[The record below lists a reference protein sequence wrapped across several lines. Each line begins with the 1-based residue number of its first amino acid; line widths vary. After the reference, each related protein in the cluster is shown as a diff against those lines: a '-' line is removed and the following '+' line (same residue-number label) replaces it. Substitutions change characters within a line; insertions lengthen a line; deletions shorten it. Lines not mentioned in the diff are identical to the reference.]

1 MSTTAPNVPT
11 LQTAFAAEL
20 KQELHLTR
28 RLLERVPTE
37 QFGWRPH
44 PKSMPIGKLAWH
56 MANLM
61 AFLELSQQG
70 PETDMTTVQWPA
82 AASTTDELLSRF
94 DVTAASVQQ
103 AAASIEDEQLHGAWT
118 MRVGERVVGTM
129 PRTRVLRTLVL
140 NHLIH
145 HRGQL
150 SVYLRLLDIPVP
162 SIYGP
167 SADEQ

>member
-1 MSTTAPNVPT
+1 MASPTQLPT
-11 LQTAFAAEL
+11 LQSAFSNEL
-20 KQELHLTR
+20 KQELYLTR
-28 RLLERVPTE
+28 RLLERVPTA

-56 MANLM
+56 MANLT

-70 PETDMTTVQWPA
+70 AETDMTTVQWPA
-82 AASTTDELLSRF
+82 TATSTDEVLQRF

-103 AAASIEDEQLHGAWT
+103 AVASIEDEQLHGSWT

-150 SVYLRLLDIPVP
+150 SVYLRLLDVPVP

>member
-1 MSTTAPNVPT
+1 MSVANSS
-11 LQTAFAAEL
+11 LQAVLGQEL
-20 KQELHLTR
+20 KFELNLTR

-56 MANLM
+56 MANLV

-70 PETDMTTVQWPA
+70 PETDMSTVQWPTA
-82 AASTTDELLSRF
+82 ATTTDEVLSRF

-103 AAASIEDEQLHGAWT
+103 AVAGIEDEALHGQWT

-129 PRTRVLRTLVL
+129 PRTRVLRVLIL

-150 SVYLRLLDIPVP
+150 SVYLRLLDVPVP

>member
-1 MSTTAPNVPT
+1 MSDPLTPPT
-11 LQTAFAAEL
+11 LQTAFANEL
-20 KQELHLTR
+20 QQELHLTR
-28 RLLERVPTE
+28 RLLERVPTDR
-37 QFGWRPH
+37 FDWRPH

-56 MANLM
+56 MANLTS
-61 AFLELSQQG
+61 FLDLSLQG
-70 PETDMTTVQWPA
+70 TETDMTTVQWPA
-82 AASTTDELLSRF
+82 AATSTDDVLSRF
-94 DVTAASVQQ
+94 NVTAASVQQ
-103 AAASIEDEQLHGAWT
+103 TVAAIEDEQLHGPWT
-118 MRVGERVVGTM
+118 MRVGERVIRTM
-129 PRTRVLRTLVL
+129 PRRIVLRTLVL